1 MRWNREF
8 TRRGFAWRGSTR
20 KGFTLVEL
28 IVLIGIFAVLA
39 GIAIPTFSNYVRNNR
54 LASAVER
61 MAADIQMARSMS
73 IANGR
78 VYRLTA
84 TAAGYTITD
93 PLSGE
98 IITNEQYHNSV
109 SLVADMTSDFF
120 PWGMAD
126 VGVVVLSGNGNIR
139 TIQILPTGVVEVN

>member
-1 MRWNREF
+1 MRRNSGFYGWDC
-8 TRRGFAWRGSTR
+8 TRRGWMRP
-20 KGFTLVEL
+20 GFTLVEL

-39 GIAIPTFSNYVRNNR
+39 GIAIPAFTNYVRNNR
-54 LASAVER
+54 LATTVER
-61 MAADIQMARSMS
+61 MAADLQMVRSMS

-84 TAAGYTITD
+84 TDAGYTITD

-98 IITNEQYHNSV
+98 VIKNEQYHSSLDLAANV
-109 SLVADMTSDFF
+109 SADFF

-126 VGVVVLSGNGNIR
+126 VAVVVLTGNGNIR
-139 TIQILPTGVVEVN
+139 TIRILPTGVVEVN